1 MIRTM
6 LVATDGSEHA
16 KKALRLASDIAAKY
30 KARMVLLHVLMS
42 NARSDT
48 LRKLANRRALGKGL
62 RERLD
67 NYEVEFQ
74 TAIAGAGEAAT
85 FVPVP
90 PPRELT
96 EAIGRQVVERAEQTA
111 RKAGVKQVS
120 TVLAGGDPADA
131 ILDTA
136 KREKVEMIVLGSRG
150 LGDFKGLI
158 LGSVSHKVSAR
169 AECTCV
175 TVK

>member
-30 KARMVLLHVLMS
+30 GARLVLLHVLMS
-42 NARSDT
+42 NARSET
-48 LRKLANRRALGKGL
+48 LRKLANRRALGKTL

-67 NYEVEFQ
+67 NYEIDFQ
-74 TAIAGAGEAAT
+74 RAIAGAGEAAT

-90 PPRELT
+90 PPHELV
-96 EAIGRQVVERAEQTA
+96 EAIGRQVVERAEQA
-111 RKAGVKQVS
+111 AKKAGVKKIS
-120 TVLAGGDPADA
+120 TRIMGGDPADA
-131 ILDTA
+131 ILDAA
-136 KREKVEMIVLGSRG
+136 KREKADMIVLGSRG
-150 LGDFKGLI
+150 LGDLKGLF
-158 LGSVSHKVSAR
+158 LGSVSHKVSSR